1 MQQHGAWQA
10 AEINVVRTINER
22 LYNLTAQ
29 TAKKR
34 NNLNY
39 FTIQH
44 PAACTRQPSD
54 TGKVGQQQKVELSEF
69 KR

>member
-29 TAKKR
+29 TAKK
-34 NNLNY
+34 NETTKITSQYNTL
-39 FTIQH
+39 Q
-44 PAACTRQPSD
+44 PARDSQVTQAKL
-54 TGKVGQQQKVELSEF
+54 GNK